1 MILKLLRGVNKDSQ
15 ARLDT
20 LINDLGNNPNILW
33 YPSSGNDFR
42 DILEFTNERARLH
55 KMQELPNLHI
65 HTDYYTARLNLNEI
79 VYTDTRTIVQ
89 IENKFEL
96 QLKNNIQYH
105 INPEYVDF
113 PNDAPDKPTIYLL
126 DITVNSN
133 TLGEIKKPVLY
144 FLFENINFLDE
155 IILKNKISIS
165 HLVKV
170 REGCGFGGN
179 RKSISLVYAF
189 ISNLKTKYLLVDSEE
204 HTDFKVIHQLQHK
217 HNISPLLYD
226 LIKTNSID
234 SWSGFYVNVF
244 SVLHREEQL
253 DDDKLSKILNIIDPS
268 RYKYGLAI

>member
-1 MILKLLRGVNKDSQ
+1 
-15 ARLDT
+15 
-20 LINDLGNNPNILW
+20 
-33 YPSSGNDFR
+33 
-42 DILEFTNERARLH
+42 
-55 KMQELPNLHI
+55 MQELPNLHI
-65 HTDYYTARLNLNEI
+65 HTDYYTAWLNLNEI

-179 RKSISLVYAF
+179 KKSISLVYAF

-204 HTDFKVIHQLQHK
+204 HTDFKVIHQLQDK

-234 SWSGFYVNVF
+234 SWSGLYVNVF
-244 SVLHREEQL
+244 SVLHSEEQL
-253 DDDKLSKILNIIDPS
+253 DDDKLSNILNIINP
-268 RYKYGLAI
+268 RRIQRTKTP